1 MKKLASVLA
10 RIFVSLVLLWYVL
23 SKTEV
28 PAIISSLR
36 GIEPFWVFWAL
47 VTLIIGKV
55 LTGYRW
61 QKLLAAHRI
70 KIPLPTLIAS
80 LYVGQFFNNFLPSTV
95 GGDAIRAYDTATYSR
110 ETAKSIAVVFV
121 DRVIG
126 VSALALLGILAV
138 VASLYLQETA
148 ASFIWPIAGVSLGC
162 VIVLAIIFN
171 QATVDKVERLLSR
184 LGMGK
189 VAKKVSQAYHAVFV
203 LSDQKSVLFWAFM
216 ISVALQVNVVL
227 FYYLVSLSLGL
238 SVSVLYFFLII
249 PIVLIILLV
258 PFSINGIG
266 ISESAY
272 VFFLGMVGTTAAD
285 AIALSWLAFG
295 LMLTQGLVGGLIFA
309 VRGVD
314 IRKMRA
320 KVLVTQADTTVIKEP
335 SNL

>member
-1 MKKLASVLA
+1 
-10 RIFVSLVLLWYVL
+10 
-23 SKTEV
+23 
-28 PAIISSLR
+28 
-36 GIEPFWVFWAL
+36 
-47 VTLIIGKV
+47 
-55 LTGYRW
+55 
-61 QKLLAAHRI
+61 
-70 KIPLPTLIAS
+70 
-80 LYVGQFFNNFLPSTV
+80 VGQFFNNFLPSTV

-171 QATVDKVERLLSR
+171 RATVDKIERLLSR

-238 SVSVLYFFLII
+238 GVSVLYFFLII

-320 KVLVTQADTTVIKEP
+320 KVLVTQVDTTVIKEP